1 MVPVLGDRCDRSQ
14 IDPFLVDRSDR
25 SLEGLSTGRFDPDRE
40 DLSCDS
46 VLKVGSPGGG
56 FGPNGVAI
64 KSLAEA

>member
-25 SLEGLSTGRFDPDRE
+25 SLEGLSTGRFDPNRE

-46 VLKVGSPGGG
+46 GLKVESPGGG
-56 FGPNGVAI
+56 FGPNGVAT

>member
-1 MVPVLGDRCDRSQ
+1 MVPVVGDRYDRSP

-25 SLEGLSTGRFDPDRE
+25 SLEGLSTGRFDPDQE

-56 FGPNGVAI
+56 FGPNGMAT
-64 KSLAEA
+64 KSLAKA